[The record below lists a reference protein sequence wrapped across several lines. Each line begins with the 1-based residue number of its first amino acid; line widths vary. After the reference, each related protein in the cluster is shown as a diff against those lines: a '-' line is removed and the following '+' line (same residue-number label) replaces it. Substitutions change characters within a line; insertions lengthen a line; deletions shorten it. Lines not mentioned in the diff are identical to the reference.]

1 MAIPKAKKPAAFSG
15 AHGTNS
21 KGVAMENREDKIKA
35 LYRLISELQSIE
47 DCQNLFDDLCTVKEI
62 EKMAERI
69 YAAKLLL
76 EGKTYNQV
84 IAQADI
90 SSATLSRVSRCVQ
103 YGKGYS
109 RFLKK

>member
-1 MAIPKAKKPAAFSG
+1 MDHKD
-15 AHGTNS
+15 
-21 KGVAMENREDKIKA
+21 EKIEA
-35 LYRLISELQSIE
+35 LLRLILDLSSME
-47 DCQNLFDDLCTVKEI
+47 DCRALFEDLCTHKEI

-69 YAAKLLL
+69 YAAKLLM

-84 IAQADI
+84 IAQTDI

-109 RFLKK
+109 KLLK

>member
-1 MAIPKAKKPAAFSG
+1 
-15 AHGTNS
+15 
-21 KGVAMENREDKIKA
+21 MEKQEKIDA
-35 LYRLISELQSIE
+35 LYELIAGLESVE
-47 DCQNLFDDLCTVKEI
+47 DCSALFDDLCTRKEI
-62 EKMAERI
+62 EKMAERV

-84 IAQADI
+84 IAMTEI

-109 RFLKK
+109 KFLKAE

>member
-1 MAIPKAKKPAAFSG
+1 M
-15 AHGTNS
+15 
-21 KGVAMENREDKIKA
+21 DKQEKIQK
-35 LYRLISELQSIE
+35 LYELIVSLNNTE
-47 DCQNLFDDLCTVKEI
+47 DCRALFDDLCTDKEI
-62 EKMAERI
+62 EKMAERV

-84 IAQADI
+84 IAQTDI

-109 RFLKK
+109 RLLK